1 MNMFTKAAAT
11 EQNMCIFEPVW
22 PRSLSWLTE
31 FSIPLEEKAW
41 AEPGCTQLNGGHLQL
56 TNSLTDQFHFLL
68 KSLQHN
74 TDRISAPESL
84 FAMEGHFRDPWCTYT
99 HKASLLSHLLANL
112 FIYPSLSSLSPSPRQ
127 NYKYI
132 KLVARGFSSGVK
144 TWITLFAN
152 VGGGR
157 HRLQPATSV
166 FYKDQVKFTLHTT

>member
-99 HKASLLSHLLANL
+99 HKASLLSHVLPNL
-112 FIYPSLSSLSPSPRQ
+112 FIYPSLSLFPPSPPHQ
-127 NYKYI
+127 GKTVNIPSLLPEASVVGSKPE
-132 KLVARGFSSGVK
+132 LLCLQMLEGVD
-144 TWITLFAN
+144 IDCN
-152 VGGGR
+152 
-157 HRLQPATSV
+157 LQPVYFIKT
-166 FYKDQVKFTLHTT
+166 K